1 MDDSFLV
8 MLPYGS
14 NTQWLRNVLA
24 AGEATLVTEGRT
36 VRVERPETI
45 PFSDVEERFSASDRR
60 SSRLFA
66 VTECL
71 LLRSARGSSVA
82 AEPQRD
88 TEVAVLA
95 RAS

>member
-1 MDDSFLV
+1 

-14 NTQWLRNVLA
+14 GTQWLRNVLA
-24 AGEATLVTEGRT
+24 KGEATLVTEGRT
-36 VRVERPETI
+36 VRVERPEII
-45 PFSDVEERFSASDRR
+45 PFSTVAERFSASDRW

-71 LLRSARGSSVA
+71 LLHRARGSSVA
-82 AEPQRD
+82 VEPRRD
-88 TEVAVLA
+88 AGAVVLP